1 MGSLRVATDTTR
13 ILPIL
18 FTSKTLKNGTHP
30 ILLRVTQ
37 GTQRSYKSTGYG
49 ATVAQ
54 WDKKNQ
60 CVKNSHPDHEA
71 INEKIAAMRYELNSI
86 RTTLQKSDDS
96 SVTVRKITAS
106 LTAEV
111 LMDESVLKF
120 MVEDIE
126 SLKKGNQ
133 LGTAQTRHYAYS
145 RLKAFL
151 NKKDLRFSELDYTK
165 VKQFATDLKS
175 RKLSPV
181 SMNQI
186 FRSIR
191 AVFNEAIKSK
201 KANGKDYPFDKFEV
215 SQFSTK
221 TKKRNIRHEDLI
233 KIERLELNPEAFI
246 YDARNV
252 LMFTFYGYGISFTD
266 MVQLRWSNI
275 VNDRIVFTRQKTGT
289 EIDFPILPPLKNIID
304 YYRMFTGSN
313 AANYILPFLNKEVHK
328 TPVQINY
335 RVKKVL
341 KRVNKE
347 LKTIATNVGLNVPL
361 TTYYGRHTFAR
372 VLRDAGFSMNEV
384 AEALFHDDKNSTTK
398 IYAPEN
404 RRALDDKIYPILMK
418 FHAN

>member
-30 ILLRVTQ
+30 ILIRVTQ

-106 LTAEV
+106 LTSEV
-111 LMDESVLKF
+111 LKDESVLKF
-120 MVEDIE
+120 MVEDITN
-126 SLKKGNQ
+126 LRKGKQ
-133 LGTAQTRHYAYS
+133 LGTSKTRHYAYS
-145 RLKAFL
+145 RLKAYL
-151 NKKDLRFSELDYTK
+151 KKDLRFSELDYTK
-165 VKQFATDLKS
+165 LRQFEVHLRS
-175 RKLSPV
+175 RGLSEV
-181 SMNQI
+181 SMSQI

-201 KANGKDYPFDKFEV
+201 KANEKDYPFKKFEV
-215 SQFSTK
+215 SKFSTK
-221 TKKRNIRHEDLI
+221 TKKRSIRHEDLI
-233 KIERLELNPEAFI
+233 KIERLELSPEAFI

-252 LMFTFYGYGISFTD
+252 LIFIFYAYGISFVD
-266 MVQLRWSNI
+266 LAQLRWSNI
-275 VNDRIVFTRQKTGT
+275 INDRIVFTRQKPGT
-289 EIDFPILPPLKNIID
+289 EIDIPILPPTKNIID

-313 AANYILPFLNKEVHK
+313 AANYIFPFLKKEVHK
-328 TPVQINY
+328 TEVQIDN
-335 RVKKVL
+335 RLKKVL
-341 KRVNKE
+341 GRVNKE
-347 LKTIATNVGLNVPL
+347 LKTIAKYAGLNIPL
-361 TTYYGRHTFAR
+361 TTYYGRHTFSR
-372 VLRDAGFSMNEV
+372 VLRDNGFSMNEV
-384 AEALFHDDKNSTTK
+384 GEALYHDTGNKVTK
-398 IYAPEN
+398 IYAEEN
-404 RRALDDKIYPILMK
+404 RKTLDDKIYPILMK
-418 FHAN
+418 FQAN